1 MTAEVISF
9 KAKDTSAQDIEVI
22 KTFLRNI
29 NAVESYNFYFLDAT
43 RDTINTT
50 LEILAWENSIK
61 ELRETVLKSS
71 ADSAKDKLKE
81 FLTMTNGIETLPYG
95 GLVGVAFS
103 CHIGTNIIINWSFML
118 CKLSDDKYIIR
129 DLVRNGK
136 RVIVRG

>member
-61 ELRETVLKSS
+61 ELR
-71 ADSAKDKLKE
+71 
-81 FLTMTNGIETLPYG
+81 
-95 GLVGVAFS
+95 
-103 CHIGTNIIINWSFML
+103 
-118 CKLSDDKYIIR
+118 
-129 DLVRNGK
+129 
-136 RVIVRG
+136 